1 MVYQRTVS
9 LTNGGGYEPPETATG
24 ALDEELTDPDDAES
38 PLEVELDVLDE
49 LESDEVEVVALA
61 VAPDDEEADTPGMV
75 SALTVP
81 KMPTPATAAKA
92 T

>member
-1 MVYQRTVS
+1 V
-9 LTNGGGYEPPETATG
+9 
-24 ALDEELTDPDDAES
+24 TDPDDAES
-38 PLEVELDVLDE
+38 PLEVELDALDE
-49 LESDEVEVVALA
+49 LESDEVDVVALA

>member
-1 MVYQRTVS
+1 M
-9 LTNGGGYEPPETATG
+9 G

-38 PLEVELDVLDE
+38 PLEVELDALDE

-61 VAPDDEEADTPGMV
+61 VAPEDDEADTPGMV
-75 SALTVP
+75 RAPTVA